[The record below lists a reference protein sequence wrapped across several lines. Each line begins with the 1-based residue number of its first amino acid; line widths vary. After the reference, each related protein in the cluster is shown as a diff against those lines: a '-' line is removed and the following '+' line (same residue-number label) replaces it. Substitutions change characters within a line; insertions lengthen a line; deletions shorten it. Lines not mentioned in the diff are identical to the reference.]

1 MSLINEDT
9 LNKLFASLDDL
20 DNAINNAKK
29 ILVAKDS
36 SKRLLDRMDTY
47 SEILSKQRALANTL
61 SEKIKTNEVE
71 SISRIVS
78 IISGLSFMLRDDT
91 KEILSSKRFSQALED
106 VSLDN
111 GKHTFSKEQ
120 IC

>member
-9 LNKLFASLDDL
+9 INKLFSSLDDL
-20 DNAINNAKK
+20 ENAINNAKK
-29 ILVAKDS
+29 ILIAKNS
-36 SKRLLDRMDTY
+36 SKNLLMRLDSY

-61 SEKIKTNEVE
+61 CEKIKTNEVE

-91 KEILSSKRFSQALED
+91 KEILSSTRFGSTLEEM
-106 VSLDN
+106 SLDSE
-111 GKHTFSKEQ
+111 KHNYSKEQ

>member
-36 SKRLLDRMDTY
+36 SKSLLDRMDTY

-78 IISGLSFMLRDDT
+78 IISGLSFIYSPHHYQLLT
-91 KEILSSKRFSQALED
+91 I
-106 VSLDN
+106 
-111 GKHTFSKEQ
+111 
-120 IC
+120 

>member
-36 SKRLLDRMDTY
+36 SKSLLDRMDTY
-47 SEILSKQRALANTL
+47 S
-61 SEKIKTNEVE
+61 
-71 SISRIVS
+71 
-78 IISGLSFMLRDDT
+78 
-91 KEILSSKRFSQALED
+91 
-106 VSLDN
+106 
-111 GKHTFSKEQ
+111 
-120 IC
+120 